1 MSICSGPASF
11 LPPSSSAVSPQRSSD
26 SVNTSFARVNAP
38 SSLAICSTVSV
49 RSRLIASCSGPGTGE
64 KVAVSVISAM
74 TISRACRLWRLVHL
88 EEVGVRLGGI
98 GPDGEADGLAPLVL
112 RRPGGPGTCQVAPGS
127 VGVARRQVRRQVAQ
141 ARGFLVQHALP
152 VLPRRH
158 DLLLDHA
165 LSFLFSLHAGGA
177 GVAHRIEARLEPLL
191 AHPEGHRG
199 GGGEGGGRRLL
210 RGPAGLH
217 A

>member
-1 MSICSGPASF
+1 MSICSGTASF
-11 LPPSSSAVSPQRSSD
+11 LTPSSSAVSPQRSSD

-49 RSRLIASCSGPGTGE
+49 RSRLIASCSGPGTVE
-64 KVAVSVISAM
+64 KAAVSVTSAM

-88 EEVGVRLGGI
+88 EDVGVR
-98 GPDGEADGLAPLVL
+98 
-112 RRPGGPGTCQVAPGS
+112 
-127 VGVARRQVRRQVAQ
+127 VARRQVRRQVAQ

-152 VLPRRH
+152 VLPRRD

-165 LSFLFSLHAGGA
+165 LSFLFSLHASGA

-191 AHPEGHRG
+191 ADADGTRA
-199 GGGEGGGRRLL
+199 GEGEGRDRRL
-210 RGPAGLH
+210 RPG
-217 A
+217 